1 MTPPTAQ
8 DTSAGELPL
17 QQLDRVVI
25 RFAGDSGDGMQVTGN
40 QFTRTSALFGNDLA
54 TLPDFPAEIRAPVG
68 TRPGVSGFQLQ
79 FSSSDIHTPGDQPD
93 VLVAMN
99 PAALMV
105 NIGTLKTGGIV
116 IVNND
121 AFKSTD
127 LKKAKCE
134 TNPLEDGSLDGFRVI
149 EVGINSRVSE
159 ALADSPLSNKDKQ
172 RCKNFYTLGLMY
184 WVYSRP
190 LEPTLEWLEEKFK
203 GKDDLIAANQTAL
216 RAGYNAGDI
225 RELFQGQYEVPKAT
239 LQPGTYRNVMG
250 NQALAIGLVAGARLA
265 GLKPVYCSYPITPAS
280 SVLEFLAGY
289 KNHGVVT
296 IQSEDEIAAICSA
309 IGASFAG
316 TLGMTGTSGPGM
328 ALKGEAMGLAISTEL
343 PLVIVDVQRAG
354 PSTGMPT
361 KVEQSDLLSSIF
373 GRNGD
378 APMPVVA
385 ISKPS
390 DVFELSI
397 EACRIAVQYMTPV
410 ILLSDNFIANG
421 AEPWALPDLESLE
434 PFPVQFTTE
443 KTEDFQSFGRDEKL
457 ARPWVKP
464 GTEGMEF
471 RIGGLEKAPSS
482 NISYDPDNHQ
492 AMTDIRHQKVR
503 NVADSIPT
511 PEVHGADSGDLL
523 VLGWGSTV
531 GILRQAVENA
541 RANGQSVSRIHLTHV
556 WPLPHGLDEIF
567 ARFKAIL
574 IPEMNVA
581 QMTYLLRGELPDH
594 NYIPFNKVT
603 GQPFL
608 VTEVEAEIK
617 RVLDEHA
624 GA

>member
-17 QQLDRVVI
+17 QQLDRVVL

-105 NIGTLKTGGIV
+105 NIDTLKKGGIV
-116 IVNND
+116 IVNTD
-121 AFKSTD
+121 AFKATD
-127 LKKAKCE
+127 LKKAKCD
-134 TNPLEDGSLDGFRVI
+134 TNPLEDGTLDGFRVI

-216 RAGYNAGDI
+216 KAGYNAGDI

-250 NQALAIGLVAGARLA
+250 NQALAIGLVAGAKLA
-265 GLKPVYCSYPITPAS
+265 GIKPVYCSYPITPAS

-316 TLGMTGTSGPGM
+316 SLGMTGTSGPGM

-378 APMPVVA
+378 APMPVIA

-390 DVFELSI
+390 DAFELSI
-397 EACRIAVQYMTPV
+397 DACRIAVQYMTPV
-410 ILLSDNFIANG
+410 LL
-421 AEPWALPDLESLE
+421 
-434 PFPVQFTTE
+434 
-443 KTEDFQSFGRDEKL
+443 
-457 ARPWVKP
+457 
-464 GTEGMEF
+464 
-471 RIGGLEKAPSS
+471 
-482 NISYDPDNHQ
+482 
-492 AMTDIRHQKVR
+492 
-503 NVADSIPT
+503 
-511 PEVHGADSGDLL
+511 
-523 VLGWGSTV
+523 
-531 GILRQAVENA
+531 
-541 RANGQSVSRIHLTHV
+541 
-556 WPLPHGLDEIF
+556 
-567 ARFKAIL
+567 
-574 IPEMNVA
+574 
-581 QMTYLLRGELPDH
+581 
-594 NYIPFNKVT
+594 
-603 GQPFL
+603 
-608 VTEVEAEIK
+608 
-617 RVLDEHA
+617 
-624 GA
+624 